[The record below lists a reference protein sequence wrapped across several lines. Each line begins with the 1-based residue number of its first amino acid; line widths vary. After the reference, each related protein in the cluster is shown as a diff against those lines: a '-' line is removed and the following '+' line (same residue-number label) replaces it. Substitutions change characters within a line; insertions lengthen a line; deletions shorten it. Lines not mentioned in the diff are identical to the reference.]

1 VSGGSAETEAS
12 EHQTGEGTLRKMNEH
27 LPFSL
32 KKIKLFSL
40 WLLII

>member
-1 VSGGSAETEAS
+1 MGGGGAEAEAS
-12 EHQTGEGTLRKMNEH
+12 EHQTGEGALRKVIEH